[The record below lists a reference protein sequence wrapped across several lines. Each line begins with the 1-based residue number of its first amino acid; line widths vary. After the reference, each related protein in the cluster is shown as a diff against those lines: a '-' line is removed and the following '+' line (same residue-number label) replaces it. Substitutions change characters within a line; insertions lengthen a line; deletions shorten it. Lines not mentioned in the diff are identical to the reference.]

1 MRKTPK
7 KVWIAV
13 AGVALAGL
21 LMTGTF
27 LYKDYENKTSQS
39 VCNFVPPPCFRG
51 MVEAVDIKNSQMT
64 VTMDEKSLY
73 WTVRKMPTSFII
85 QSRVIR

>member
-39 VCNFVPPPCFRG
+39 VCILFLRHVFG
-51 MVEAVDIKNSQMT
+51 G
-64 VTMDEKSLY
+64 
-73 WTVRKMPTSFII
+73 W
-85 QSRVIR
+85 

>member
-1 MRKTPK
+1 MLMRKTPK

-27 LYKDYENKTSQS
+27 LYKDYKNKVNHEHYFSII
-39 VCNFVPPPCFRG
+39 R
-51 MVEAVDIKNSQMT
+51 
-64 VTMDEKSLY
+64 KS
-73 WTVRKMPTSFII
+73 I
-85 QSRVIR
+85 QISNTKKSASSRPALEIFSR